1 MISNDLINFKKEKSI
16 FNKIAILLIALFPAS
31 LLSGSLII
39 NISLVLIGILYIIQI
54 ISNKNI
60 DHLNNFYFYLLI
72 FFSLGLLINIFLNT
86 GDNFSYERQIS
97 FLRYVFFVFALNYFL
112 KLYDGKYFSLVL
124 KTWIFIFLIVTFDII
139 FEYIFGFNVFGY
151 KSYMPGRIASF
162 LNDELKIGNFF
173 YGLCFIFLA
182 YTTAKFKNFYN
193 ILIII
198 LIILI
203 SFMIGERSNFIKVFL
218 GCILFV
224 TFVKNFDFKFK
235 IIIPLICLV
244 LISNLSYMN
253 KGISD
258 RIKSISGPVMEQGLL
273 GYIKTSHYG
282 VHYETAYQIF
292 LKNKFF
298 GIGLKQFRYESSKEI
313 YKNNP
318 NNIYQRDNWATHP
331 HQIHFEILSETGI
344 FGYLIFLI
352 FFFGVII
359 KSLINFF
366 KNKNLYLLASI
377 IFIVTSF
384 IPILPSGSFFTTY
397 SAAIFWLNFSM
408 ITVFSNDNKKF

>member
-1 MISNDLINFKKEKSI
+1 
-16 FNKIAILLIALFPAS
+16 
-31 LLSGSLII
+31 
-39 NISLVLIGILYIIQI
+39 
-54 ISNKNI
+54 
-60 DHLNNFYFYLLI
+60 
-72 FFSLGLLINIFLNT
+72 
-86 GDNFSYERQIS
+86 
-97 FLRYVFFVFALNYFL
+97 
-112 KLYDGKYFSLVL
+112 
-124 KTWIFIFLIVTFDII
+124 
-139 FEYIFGFNVFGY
+139 
-151 KSYMPGRIASF
+151 
-162 LNDELKIGNFF
+162 
-173 YGLCFIFLA
+173 
-182 YTTAKFKNFYN
+182 
-193 ILIII
+193 
-198 LIILI
+198 
-203 SFMIGERSNFIKVFL
+203 MIGERSNFIKVFL

-224 TFVKNFDFKFK
+224 TFVKNFDFKLK
-235 IIIPLICLV
+235 IIIPIICLV
-244 LISNLSYMN
+244 LISSLAYMN

-258 RIKSISGPVMEQGLL
+258 RIKSISEPVMEQGLL

-282 VHYETAYQIF
+282 AHYETAYQIF

-408 ITVFSNDNKKF
+408 ITIFSNDNKKF